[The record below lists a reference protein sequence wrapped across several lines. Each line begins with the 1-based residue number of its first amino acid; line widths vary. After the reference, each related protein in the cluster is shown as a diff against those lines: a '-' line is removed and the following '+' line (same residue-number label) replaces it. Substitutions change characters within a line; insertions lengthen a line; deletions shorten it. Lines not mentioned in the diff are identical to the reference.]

1 MTKRIFSGLVI
12 AMVVLAAGAD
22 FVRAQVTATISGKV
36 EDASGAAV
44 GGVIVAVK
52 NVETGAT
59 RTVITD
65 ETGNYRAL
73 SLPVGSHDVRAE
85 KPGFRAA
92 VRTGI
97 NLAVGQEAV
106 VNLKLEVGELT
117 QEVTVSLETPL
128 VDTTTTSVAGLV
140 GEREVKDLPL
150 NGRSFDNLITL
161 NPGAINYTYKS
172 PGTVTSQGNT
182 FSVAGRRPL
191 ENLFLMNGIEY
202 TGSSQLSITPGGVS
216 GNLLGIDAV
225 REFNVLTGTYSAEYG
240 KRAGAQVTVVTQS
253 GTNRF
258 HGSVFEFLR
267 NSALDAR
274 NFFDQGAIAPFR
286 RNQFGASAGGPVKKD
301 HMFLF
306 GNYEGFRHRLGI
318 SSPSVVPD
326 QEARQGRLPNP
337 STGLYATV
345 PNLRPEM
352 LNYMQ
357 LWPQPNGPEIM
368 VPATPPEQGRVPREQ
383 RYSNIPRKKPLKE
396 NFATPKGNTMG
407 GVKNSFLLP

>member
-1 MTKRIFSGLVI
+1 MIKPSFSRLLVMAI
-12 AMVVLAAGAD
+12 VILAAAGITQ
-22 FVRAQVTATISGKV
+22 AQVTTTISGKV

-44 GGVIVAVK
+44 GGAIVVVK
-52 NVETGAT
+52 NLETGAT
-59 RTVITD
+59 RTVMTD
-65 ETGNYRAL
+65 DMGNYRVL
-73 SLPVGSHDVRAE
+73 SLAVGSHDVRGE

-106 VNLKLEVGELT
+106 INLKLDVGELA
-117 QEVTVSLETPL
+117 QEVTVSSQTPL
-128 VDTTTTSVAGLV
+128 VDTTTASVAGLV
-140 GEREVKDLPL
+140 AEREIKDLPL

-240 KRAGAQVTVVTQS
+240 KRSGAQVSVVTQS
-253 GTNRF
+253 GTNQF

-274 NFFDQGAIAPFR
+274 NPVTEPTSAAPFR
-286 RNQFGASAGGPVKKD
+286 RNQFGFAAGGPIKKD
-301 HMFLF
+301 RLFLF
-306 GNYEGFRHRLGI
+306 GNYEGFRHRLSAG
-318 SSPSVVPD
+318 SVAVVPD
-326 QEARQGRLPNP
+326 QQSRQG
-337 STGLYATV
+337 
-345 PNLRPEM
+345 
-352 LNYMQ
+352 
-357 LWPQPNGPEIM
+357 
-368 VPATPPEQGRVPREQ
+368 
-383 RYSNIPRKKPLKE
+383 
-396 NFATPKGNTMG
+396 
-407 GVKNSFLLP
+407 LLPCYIVNPAANACPDRAAYVTVTNLNQAMLPYTV